1 MEKDTEKSELQEKWD
16 KIEEILKEQDKEK
29 LEKTFDER
37 EFNEISVEINA
48 DYIKQ
53 FGSEHYKTGGIEP
66 IDLYESG
73 GILKHF
79 AIGSI
84 IKYAFRNREKIS
96 KDDMNKIIHFAS
108 ILLFK
113 YGE

>member
-29 LEKTFDER
+29 FDEKAFDEKT
-37 EFNEISVEINA
+37 IEINA

-84 IKYAFRNREKIS
+84 IKYAFRNREKVS